1 LADGWWKGQLAQSR
15 CSLYVLIDS
24 FESIPPN
31 EPVMADQIVIT
42 EKSSQAKDVRVA
54 VGSRYGE
61 ILAAEGHLFDLLEP
75 EDVVPAWK
83 RWSPILLRP
92 EGLYGTRPAEGG
104 NKAAKLRA
112 IREALRTAK
121 RVWLATDCD
130 REGQLIGQEILEHYE
145 YRGQV
150 MRVLFTA
157 QDSQTIRDAFG
168 RAKPNSEYARLYAAA
183 VARRQADQIY
193 NLSLTRTAT
202 VILGQGARRVIGV
215 GRVKTPTLAIVCKR
229 ELEIRNFVPLAYFEV
244 VAIAKVAGGQFQ
256 MRHAPQDRIVRREIA
271 QDVVNAALGFEGA
284 LAVRV
289 EDKRQGPPKLHDL
302 PSLQKLCGSRFGWPA
317 SKTLEV
323 AQELYDGQG
332 KKIITYPRAEV
343 RYLPQS
349 LISDVPRIV
358 AGLRVGQSFAA
369 IPVPEPPVIRK
380 GASGTFYDKGLEGAS
395 HHAVIPNVNTIDK
408 LRELWPR
415 LSSDEKK
422 LFDVIARAYLAALMP
437 DFQYRQTTATLDVR
451 GFEFRA
457 SGRQPIDL
465 GWRAAFP
472 DWQPADEKGHEAQLL
487 PLLRNGETAQLRDPK
502 IENKETRPPPRYNE
516 GTLIEA
522 MQNAWRF
529 VDDEVLRERLKEAK
543 GIGTPATRAEIIG
556 GLKKQGFLITQ
567 GKHIVP
573 TEAGLS
579 LFGVLKQADPALV
592 DPGVTAQ
599 LECLLD
605 DVVVGKQEMVSAIDA
620 VCDVAQRIIGKLKDG
635 AAAGGPPL
643 LGGPVGDGPAAYPP
657 TPAMKR
663 FADSLA
669 RRGIKPPP
677 GYKTSISICRKFLS
691 EHAPKK
697 AEGETPGKLDP
708 RPVSPAQMLHAK
720 KIAQGKGVVIPEEAK
735 ANSAAMSAWIDSN
748 RNAKRGKRGRKSGYK
763 LAGSIGRQSTT
774 ATTKRSRKRKADA
787 AVTPYPAP
795 SAPAQPNSVTE
806 TPLRI
811 PYGNKEVALKLG
823 ARYRSGGWYAPSGVD
838 LSAFGARGWL

>member
-1 LADGWWKGQLAQSR
+1 M
-15 CSLYVLIDS
+15 
-24 FESIPPN
+24 P
-31 EPVMADQIVIT
+31 DQIVIT
-42 EKSSQAKDVRVA
+42 EKTSQAKDVRA
-54 VGSRYGE
+54 SVGSRYGD
-61 ILAAEGHLFDLLEP
+61 ILPAEGHLFDLLEP

-83 RWSPILLRP
+83 SWSPILLRP
-92 EGLYGTRPAEGG
+92 EGLYDTRPAKGG
-104 NKAAKLRA
+104 NKAAKLKA
-112 IREALRTAK
+112 IREALRIAN

-130 REGQLIGQEILEHYE
+130 REGQLIGQEILEHYN

-168 RAKPNSEYARLYAAA
+168 RAKPNAEYAPLYAAA

-244 VAIAKVAGGQFQ
+244 VATAKVEGGQFR
-256 MRHAPQDRIVRREIA
+256 MRHAPQARIVKREIA
-271 QDVVNAALGFEGA
+271 QAVVKAAEGFEGA

-289 EDKRQGPPKLHDL
+289 EDKRQVPPKLHDL
-302 PSLQKLCGSRFGWPA
+302 PSLQKLCGSRFGWSA
-317 SKTLEV
+317 GKTLEV

-332 KKIITYPRAEV
+332 KKIVTYPRAEV
-343 RYLPQS
+343 RYLPQN
-349 LISDVPRIV
+349 LISEVPRII
-358 AGLRVGQSFAA
+358 AGLQVGQSFSA
-369 IPVPEPPVIRK
+369 IPVPEPPVIRR

-395 HHAVIPNVNTIDK
+395 HHAVIPNVNSVDK
-408 LRELWPR
+408 LPEVWPR

-422 LFDVIARAYLAALMP
+422 LFNVIARAYLAALMP
-437 DFQYRQTTATLDVR
+437 DFRYRQTTATLDVR

-457 SGRQPIDL
+457 AGRQPIDL

-472 DWQPADEKGHEAQLL
+472 DWQPADEKGDEAQLL
-487 PLLRNGETAQLRDPK
+487 PLLRNGETAQLHDPK
-502 IENKETRPPPRYNE
+502 IEDKETRPPPRYNE

-556 GLKKQGFLITQ
+556 GLKKQGFLIAQ
-567 GKHIVP
+567 GKKIVS
-573 TEAGLS
+573 TDKGLS

-605 DVVVGKQEMVSAIDA
+605 DVVVGKQEMVGAIDA
-620 VCDVAQRIIGKLKDG
+620 VCSVAERIIGKLKEG
-635 AAAGGPPL
+635 GAAGGPPL
-643 LGGPVGDGPAAYPP
+643 LGATVGNGHGAFPP

-663 FADSLA
+663 FANSLA
-669 RRGIKPPP
+669 RQKGIKPPP

-697 AEGETPGKLDP
+697 AESETLWKADSK
-708 RPVSPAQMLHAK
+708 PVSPAQMLYAK

-735 ANSAAMSAWIDSN
+735 ANAAAMSAWIDSN
-748 RNAKRGKRGRKSGYK
+748 RSATRRERGRKTAYK
-763 LAGSIGRQSTT
+763 PEGSVAPRSP
-774 ATTKRSRKRKADA
+774 AT
-787 AVTPYPAP
+787 
-795 SAPAQPNSVTE
+795 
-806 TPLRI
+806 
-811 PYGNKEVALKLG
+811 
-823 ARYRSGGWYAPSGVD
+823 
-838 LSAFGARGWL
+838 

>member
-1 LADGWWKGQLAQSR
+1 VP
-15 CSLYVLIDS
+15 VL
-24 FESIPPN
+24 
-31 EPVMADQIVIT
+31 ADQIVIT
-42 EKSSQAKDVRVA
+42 EKTSQAKDVHAA
-54 VGSRYGE
+54 VGSRYGD
-61 ILAAEGHLFDLLEP
+61 ILPAEGHLFDLLEP
-75 EDVVPAWK
+75 ENVVPAWK

-92 EGLYGTRPAEGG
+92 EGLYGTCPAEGG
-104 NKAAKLRA
+104 NKAAKLKA

-121 RVWLATDCD
+121 KVWLATDCD
-130 REGQLIGQEILEHYE
+130 REGQLIGQEILEHYA

-157 QDSQTIRDAFG
+157 QDAQTIRDAFG
-168 RAKPNSEYARLYAAA
+168 RAKPNAEYARLYAAA

-202 VILGQGARRVIGV
+202 VILGRGARGVIGV

-244 VAIAKVAGGQFQ
+244 VATAKVAGGQFQ
-256 MRHAPQDRIVRREIA
+256 MRYAPQNRIVQREIA
-271 QDVVNAALGFEGA
+271 DTVASAAQGFEGA

-317 SKTLEV
+317 GKTLEV
-323 AQELYDGQG
+323 AQQLYDGQG

-349 LISDVPRIV
+349 LISDVPKIV
-358 AGLRVGQSFAA
+358 AGLRVGQSFSP
-369 IPVPEPPVIRK
+369 IPVPDPPVIRK
-380 GASGTFYDKGLEGAS
+380 GASGSFYDKGLEGAS

-408 LRELWPR
+408 LREVWAR

-422 LFDVIARAYLAALMP
+422 LFDVVARAYLSAMMP
-437 DFQYRQTTATLDVR
+437 DFRYRQTTATLDVR

-457 SGRQPIDL
+457 AGRQPIDF

-472 DWQPADEKGHEAQLL
+472 DWQPADEKGDEAQLL
-487 PLLRNGETAQLRDPK
+487 PPLRNGETAQVQDPK
-502 IENKETRPPPRYNE
+502 IEDKETRPPPRYNE

-529 VDDEVLRERLKEAK
+529 VEDEVLRERLKEAK

-556 GLKKQGFLITQ
+556 GLKRQDFLIAQ
-567 GKHIVP
+567 GKNIVP
-573 TEAGLS
+573 TETGLS

-605 DVVVGKQEMVSAIDA
+605 DVVVGKQEMIGAIDA
-620 VCDVAQRIIGKLKDG
+620 VCDVAERIIGRLKEG
-635 AAAGGPPL
+635 VAAGESPL
-643 LGGPVGDGPAAYPP
+643 LGASISNREGAFPP

-663 FADSLA
+663 FADSLC
-669 RRGIKPPP
+669 RQKGIKPPP

-691 EHAPKK
+691 EHAPKR
-697 AEGETPGKLDP
+697 ADGETTGRLDP
-708 RPVSPAQMLHAK
+708 RPVSPAQLLYAK
-720 KIAQGKGVVIPEEAK
+720 KIAQRKGLIIPDDVK
-735 ANSAAMSAWIDSN
+735 TNSATMSAWIDSN
-748 RNAKRGKRGRKSGYK
+748 RSKIRRVRGGKAAHRP
-763 LAGSIGRQSTT
+763 AGSIEAQPT
-774 ATTKRSRKRKADA
+774 APPKKARKR
-787 AVTPYPAP
+787 
-795 SAPAQPNSVTE
+795 
-806 TPLRI
+806 
-811 PYGNKEVALKLG
+811 
-823 ARYRSGGWYAPSGVD
+823 
-838 LSAFGARGWL
+838 

>member
-1 LADGWWKGQLAQSR
+1 MNRLSTDLAGETSGILALSYAQHADVRHLPPGGAFPWLWRTVRPHQKVLARLIS
-15 CSLYVLIDS
+15 SLYVLNVRSRSD
-24 FESIPPN
+24 PRN
-31 EPVMADQIVIT
+31 EPFMADQIVIT
-42 EKSSQAKDVRVA
+42 EKTSQAKDIRAA
-54 VGSRYGE
+54 VGSRYGD
-61 ILAAEGHLFDLLEP
+61 ILPAEGHLFDLLEP

-92 EGLYGTRPAEGG
+92 DGLYDTRPTTGG
-104 NKAAKLRA
+104 NKAAKLKA
-112 IREALRTAK
+112 IREALRSAK

-130 REGQLIGQEILEHYE
+130 REGQLIGQEILEHYK
-145 YRGQV
+145 YRGEV

-157 QDSQTIRDAFG
+157 QDSQTIRTAFD
-168 RAKPNSEYARLYAAA
+168 RAKPNTEYAHLYSAA

-202 VILGQGARRVIGV
+202 VILGRGARGVIGV
-215 GRVKTPTLAIVCKR
+215 GRVKTPTLAIVCRR

-244 VAIAKVAGGQFQ
+244 VATAKVAGGQFQ

-271 QDVVNAALGFEGA
+271 EDVVKAAEGFEGA

-289 EDKRQGPPKLHDL
+289 DDKRQGPPKLHDL

-349 LISDVPRIV
+349 LISDVPRII
-358 AGLRVGQSFAA
+358 AGLRVGQSFGA
-369 IPVPEPPVIRK
+369 IRVPEPPVIRK
-380 GASGTFYDKGLEGAS
+380 GASGSFYDKGLEGAS
-395 HHAVIPNVNTIDK
+395 HHAVIPNVNAIDK
-408 LRELWPR
+408 LPEVWPR

-422 LFDVIARAYLAALMP
+422 LFHVIARAYMAALMP
-437 DFQYRQTTATLDVR
+437 DFRYRQTTATLDVH

-457 SGRQPIDL
+457 AGRQPIDL

-472 DWQPADEKGHEAQLL
+472 DWQPADEKGDEAQLL
-487 PLLRNGETAQLRDPK
+487 PPLRNGETVQLQDPK

-529 VDDEVLRERLKEAK
+529 VDDEVLRDRLKEAK

-556 GLKKQGFLITQ
+556 GLKKQGFLIAQ
-567 GKHIVP
+567 GKNIVP
-573 TEAGLS
+573 TETGLS

-605 DVVVGKQEMVSAIDA
+605 DVVVGKQEMVGAIDA
-620 VCDVAQRIIGKLKDG
+620 VCDVA
-635 AAAGGPPL
+635 
-643 LGGPVGDGPAAYPP
+643 
-657 TPAMKR
+657 
-663 FADSLA
+663 
-669 RRGIKPPP
+669 
-677 GYKTSISICRKFLS
+677 
-691 EHAPKK
+691 
-697 AEGETPGKLDP
+697 
-708 RPVSPAQMLHAK
+708 
-720 KIAQGKGVVIPEEAK
+720 
-735 ANSAAMSAWIDSN
+735 
-748 RNAKRGKRGRKSGYK
+748 
-763 LAGSIGRQSTT
+763 
-774 ATTKRSRKRKADA
+774 
-787 AVTPYPAP
+787 
-795 SAPAQPNSVTE
+795 
-806 TPLRI
+806 
-811 PYGNKEVALKLG
+811 
-823 ARYRSGGWYAPSGVD
+823 
-838 LSAFGARGWL
+838 

>member
-1 LADGWWKGQLAQSR
+1 
-15 CSLYVLIDS
+15 
-24 FESIPPN
+24 
-31 EPVMADQIVIT
+31 MTDQIVVT
-42 EKSSQAKDVRVA
+42 EKTSQAKDIRAA
-54 VGSRYGE
+54 VGSRYGD
-61 ILAAEGHLFDLLEP
+61 ILPAEGHLFELLEP

-104 NKAAKLRA
+104 NKAAKLKA
-112 IREALRTAK
+112 IREALRSAS

-130 REGQLIGQEILEHYE
+130 REGQLIGQEILEHYQ
-145 YRGQV
+145 YRGQI

-157 QDSQTIRDAFG
+157 QDSQTIREAFAG
-168 RAKPNSEYARLYAAA
+168 AKPNSEYASLYAAA

-202 VILGQGARRVIGV
+202 VILGRGARGVIGV

-244 VAIAKVAGGQFQ
+244 VATATVAGGQFR
-256 MRHAPQDRIVRREIA
+256 MRHAPQERIVRREIA
-271 QDVVNAALGFEGA
+271 QDIVNAARGFEGP
-284 LAVRV
+284 LGVRV
-289 EDKRQGPPKLHDL
+289 EEKRQGPPKLHDL
-302 PSLQKLCGSRFGWPA
+302 PSLQKFCSSRFGWPA
-317 SKTLEV
+317 AKTLDV

-343 RYLPQS
+343 RYLPES
-349 LISDVPRIV
+349 LIKDVPRIV
-358 AGLRVGQSFAA
+358 AGLRAGKSFSA

-380 GASGTFYDKGLEGAS
+380 GASGTFYDKGLAGAS
-395 HHAVIPNVNTIDK
+395 HHAVIPNVNTVDD
-408 LRELWPR
+408 LREIWPR
-415 LSSDEKK
+415 LSIDEKK
-422 LFDVIARAYLAALMP
+422 LLDVIARAYLAAVTP
-437 DFQYRQTTATLDVR
+437 DCRYRQTTATLDVS
-451 GFEFRA
+451 GFAFRA
-457 SGRQPIDL
+457 AGRQPIDL

-472 DWQPADEKGHEAQLL
+472 DWQPADEKGDDAQLL
-487 PLLRNGETAQLRDPK
+487 PALRNGEIARLENPT
-502 IENKETRPPPRYNE
+502 IEDKETRPPPRYNE

-529 VDDEVLRERLKEAK
+529 VDDEALRERLKEAK

-556 GLKKQGFLITQ
+556 GLKKQDFLVVQ
-567 GKHIVP
+567 GKNIVP

-579 LFGVLKQADPALV
+579 LFGVLKHADPALV

-605 DVVVGKQEMVSAIDA
+605 EVVIGEQEMVGAIDA
-620 VCDVAQRIIGKLKDG
+620 VCDVAQRIIGKLTEG
-635 AAAGGPPL
+635 ATV
-643 LGGPVGDGPAAYPP
+643 GGPVLLGASVANGASEYPP

-663 FADSLA
+663 FAESLS
-669 RRGIKPPP
+669 RQKRIKPPP

-697 AEGETPGKLDP
+697 ADGETAEKLEP
-708 RPVSPAQMLHAK
+708 KPASPAQLLYAK
-720 KIAQGKGVVIPEEAK
+720 KIAQGKGLIIPDDAK
-735 ANSAAMSAWIDSN
+735 ISSAAMSAWIDSN
-748 RNAKRGKRGRKSGYK
+748 RGTKRRKSGRKTTYK
-763 LAGSIGRQSTT
+763 PAEAIAPQS
-774 ATTKRSRKRKADA
+774 AAPPKRSRKRKAGTD
-787 AVTPYPAP
+787 VVPL
-795 SAPAQPNSVTE
+795 APARENSVTA

-823 ARYRSGGWYAPSGVD
+823 ARYGSAGWYAPPGVD
-838 LSAFGARGWL
+838 LSVFGERGWL

>member
-1 LADGWWKGQLAQSR
+1 
-15 CSLYVLIDS
+15 
-24 FESIPPN
+24 
-31 EPVMADQIVIT
+31 MADQIVIT

-54 VGSRYGE
+54 VGSRYGA

-92 EGLYGTRPAEGG
+92 EGLYGTRPAGGG
-104 NKAAKLRA
+104 NKATKLRA

-168 RAKPNSEYARLYAAA
+168 RAKPNAEYARLYAAA

-202 VILGQGARRVIGV
+202 VILGQGTRRVIGV

-229 ELEIRNFVPLAYFEV
+229 ELEIRNFVPLAYFEI
-244 VAIAKVAGGQFQ
+244 VATAKVAGGQFQ
-256 MRHAPQDRIVRREIA
+256 MRHAPQDRIVRRELA
-271 QDVVNAALGFEGA
+271 QDIVRAAESFGGA

-289 EDKRQGPPKLHDL
+289 EDKWQGPPKLHDL
-302 PSLQKLCGSRFGWPA
+302 PSLQKFCGSRFGWPA

-358 AGLRVGQSFAA
+358 AGLRVGQSFGA

-437 DFQYRQTTATLDVR
+437 DFRYRQTTATLDVR

-472 DWQPADEKGHEAQLL
+472 DWQSAAEKGDDAQLL
-487 PLLRNGETAQLRDPK
+487 PPLRNGETAQLHDPK

-556 GLKKQGFLITQ
+556 GLKKQGFLIAQ
-567 GKHIVP
+567 GKQIVP

-620 VCDVAQRIIGKLKDG
+620 VCDVAQRIIGKLKG
-635 AAAGGPPL
+635 AAGGPPL
-643 LGGPVGDGPAAYPP
+643 PGAAVRNGPAAYPP
-657 TPAMKR
+657 TPTMKR

-669 RRGIKPPP
+669 RRRGIKPPP
-677 GYKTSISICRKFLS
+677 DYRTSILICRKFLN
-691 EHAPKK
+691 EHAPKT
-697 AEGETPGKLDP
+697 AEREPPGELDSK
-708 RPVSPAQMLHAK
+708 PVSPAQMSYAK
-720 KIAQGKGVVIPEEAK
+720 KIAQGKGVVIPEDAK

-748 RNAKRGKRGRKSGYK
+748 RSAKRRKRGRKSAYK
-763 LAGSIGRQSTT
+763 LTGSVPPQST
-774 ATTKRSRKRKADA
+774 ATTKRSRKSKADA
-787 AVTPYPAP
+787 GFAPHPAP
-795 SAPAQPNSVTE
+795 SAPPQPNAVTG
-806 TPLRI
+806 TALRI

-823 ARYRSGGWYAPSGVD
+823 ARYRSGGWYAPPGVD
-838 LSAFGARGWL
+838 LSAFGERGWL